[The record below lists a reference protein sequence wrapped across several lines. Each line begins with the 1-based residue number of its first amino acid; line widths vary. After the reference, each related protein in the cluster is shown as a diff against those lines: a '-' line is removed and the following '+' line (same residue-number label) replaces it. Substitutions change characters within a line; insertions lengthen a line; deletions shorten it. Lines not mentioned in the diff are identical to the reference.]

1 MSCNKGGF
9 LSISHNDLRDL
20 TARIVPD
27 VCKDTEIEPK
37 LLPLSG
43 EELRGRTTNRSNEVR
58 LNIGRILE

>member
-37 LLPLSG
+37 LLLYLEKNFV
-43 EELRGRTTNRSNEVR
+43 EEQQIDQMR
-58 LNIGRILE
+58 